1 MSGEIQ
7 ETQEIEVAE
16 SGEIHEATEV
26 AEAVEE
32 TVEAEAVESE
42 EEIVP
47 PKRRPGRPKGKAK
60 PKEPKKEPKTP
71 RPKPIICE
79 RVVEPPWDMHTFSR
93 ALASHI
99 AEEKR
104 GARVRRHQSWDGFFL

>member
-1 MSGEIQ
+1 MSGESGEIH

-16 SGEIHEATEV
+16 SGEIHETQEIEV
-26 AEAVEE
+26 AEAV
-32 TVEAEAVESE
+32 AVESE
-42 EEIVP
+42 VEIEP

-60 PKEPKKEPKTP
+60 PKEPKTP